1 MDAQLTV
8 DSDAGRFD
16 EAPRARTPRVEARNT
31 TRRQPRELTNA
42 DVSRAVSRAI
52 SVLGGIAVVWYI
64 VNLAAFVMV
73 SVAPIDYVISRYTP
87 EQVAYLAELP
97 AWSLLISGL
106 SIGFG
111 LVASVALMFRRVE
124 AYPAFMLSLLMAIAH
139 LFDTVAR
146 GAITVM
152 SAGDAAG
159 SIMVMLFA
167 LFLFWATYDAKGH
180 GQLI

>member
-1 MDAQLTV
+1 MDAQLTANTF
-8 DSDAGRFD
+8 DAAD
-16 EAPRARTPRVEARNT
+16 EARHEARHET
-31 TRRQPRELTNA
+31 GKVASAPANA
-42 DVSRAVSRAI
+42 NVSRAVSRSI
-52 SVLGGIAVVWYI
+52 SVLGAIAVAWYL
-64 VNLAAFVMV
+64 VNLLAFVMI
-73 SVAPIDYVISRYTP
+73 SVAPIDYVVSRYTP
-87 EQVAYLAELP
+87 EQVTYLAELP

-139 LFDTVAR
+139 LYDTIAR

-167 LFLFWATYDAKGH
+167 LFLFWATYDAKAQ